1 MTALEACEF
10 SSAVM
15 SDPRRTFV
23 SRTGALLLLD
33 RGWCVVS
40 LEISPLAMRRGRIR
54 ESLPT
59 EHPILLDQVEEL
71 VGRLPAAADLG
82 LDELVGSLGVLGRI
96 QNKLD
101 ALLTEIAA
109 EADNRK
115 ASQVFCAGTTGTMV
129 AAALNTNGPVGSG
142 MVSTGHALAEMPEV
156 AEAFTAGRIGT
167 RQVLA
172 LQHAASRIE
181 DFGVHEKNLVQ
192 VAERVDPKELRRLL
206 DVLITQSIP
215 EHADLE
221 LDRQHSKRG
230 VSLNERQDGMW
241 KLDGLLDAIAGNK
254 LNDLL
259 QPLMAK
265 DSADDP
271 RGPKQRRADALDDVV
286 SLARASRSPLG
297 VSGLSVLVDIDT
309 LPDAA
314 KAALED
320 GRLLGPDG
328 FDLLSC
334 TVAMSVIFGLNRP
347 KGFEP
352 LHLAR
357 TSRRASKAQWDA
369 LKARDKGCVRCGKP
383 PRYTEA
389 HHIIH
394 WKDGGLTDITNLVL
408 PLPPRP
414 APRLLQRDHGRRR
427 HPDPDPRPRTTRQTC
442 GLNTR
447 SRTVD
452 LWQGLKREIAPGH
465 LCATTSPVRSAGA
478 HRRSSEFRPPSPRRH
493 QLVRHPARVAA
504 VPLHRAPSA

>member
-1 MTALEACEF
+1 M
-10 SSAVM
+10 
-15 SDPRRTFV
+15 
-23 SRTGALLLLD
+23 
-33 RGWCVVS
+33 S
-40 LEISPLAMRRGRIR
+40 LEISPLAMRRARIR

-59 EHPILLDQVEEL
+59 EHPKLLDEVEEL

-96 QNKLD
+96 ANRID
-101 ALLTEIAA
+101 AVLTEIAA
-109 EADNRK
+109 EADTRK

-142 MVSTGHALAEMPEV
+142 MVSTGHALHDMPHV

-241 KLDGLLDAIAGNK
+241 KLDGLLDAIAGSK

-286 SLARASRSPLG
+286 SLARASRNPLG

-309 LPDAA
+309 LPDDA

-334 TVAMSVIFGLNRP
+334 TVAMSVIFGLKRP

-352 LHLAR
+352 LHLTR

-383 PRYTEA
+383 PRYTQA

-408 PLPPRP
+408 
-414 APRLLQRDHGRRR
+414 
-427 HPDPDPRPRTTRQTC
+427 
-442 GLNTR
+442 
-447 SRTVD
+447 
-452 LWQGLKREIAPGH
+452 
-465 LCATTSPVRSAGA
+465 LCARCHHDLHLGYFNVTMSDDGIPILIQGRG
-478 HRRSSEFRPPSPRRH
+478 PPGK
-493 QLVRHPARVAA
+493 RVG
-504 VPLHRAPSA
+504 

>member
-1 MTALEACEF
+1 
-10 SSAVM
+10 
-15 SDPRRTFV
+15 
-23 SRTGALLLLD
+23 
-33 RGWCVVS
+33 
-40 LEISPLAMRRGRIR
+40 MRRARIR
-54 ESLPT
+54 DSLPT
-59 EHPILLDQVEEL
+59 EHPKLLDEMGELTAELPDPSELSLEEL
-71 VGRLPAAADLG
+71 A
-82 LDELVGSLGVLGRI
+82 GSLGVAGRLVN
-96 QNKLD
+96 QLE
-101 ALLTEIAA
+101 AWLTAVAA
-109 EADNRK
+109 EADTRK
-115 ASQVFCAGTTGTMV
+115 ASQVLCAGTTGTMV

-142 MVSTGHALAEMPEV
+142 MVSTGHALQDMPHV
-156 AEAFTAGRIGT
+156 GQAFTAGRIGT

-181 DFGVHEKNLVQ
+181 NFGVHEKHLVQ

-221 LDRQHSKRG
+221 LDKQHSKRG

-265 DSADDP
+265 EGADDP

-309 LPDAA
+309 LPDDA

-334 TVAMSVIFGLNRP
+334 TVAMSVIFGLKRP

-352 LHLAR
+352 LHLTR

-383 PRYTEA
+383 PRYTQA

-408 PLPPRP
+408 
-414 APRLLQRDHGRRR
+414 
-427 HPDPDPRPRTTRQTC
+427 
-442 GLNTR
+442 
-447 SRTVD
+447 
-452 LWQGLKREIAPGH
+452 
-465 LCATTSPVRSAGA
+465 LCARCHHDLHLGYFNVTMGDDGIPILIQGRG
-478 HRRSSEFRPPSPRRH
+478 PPGK
-493 QLVRHPARVAA
+493 RVG
-504 VPLHRAPSA
+504 

>member
-1 MTALEACEF
+1 M
-10 SSAVM
+10 
-15 SDPRRTFV
+15 
-23 SRTGALLLLD
+23 
-33 RGWCVVS
+33 S
-40 LEISPLAMRRGRIR
+40 LEISPLAMRRARIR
-54 ESLPT
+54 DSLPT
-59 EHPILLDQVEEL
+59 EHPKLAGPDGGVGRAELPDPSELSLEEL
-71 VGRLPAAADLG
+71 A
-82 LDELVGSLGVLGRI
+82 GSLGVAGRLVN
-96 QNKLD
+96 QLE
-101 ALLTEIAA
+101 AWLTAVAA
-109 EADNRK
+109 EADTRK
-115 ASQVFCAGTTGTMV
+115 ASQVLCAGTTGTMV

-142 MVSTGHALAEMPEV
+142 MVSTGHALAGLPHV
-156 AEAFTAGRIGT
+156 AQAFTAGRIGT

-181 DFGVHEKNLVQ
+181 NFGVHEKHLVQ

-265 DSADDP
+265 DGADDP

-309 LPDAA
+309 LPDGA

-334 TVAMSVIFGLNRP
+334 TVAMSVIFGLKRP

-352 LHLAR
+352 LQLAR
-357 TSRRASKAQWDA
+357 TAPAGLQSPMGRPESPGPRLRVLRETTPLHPSPPHHPLERR
-369 LKARDKGCVRCGKP
+369 RPHRHHKP
-383 PRYTEA
+383 GPA
-389 HHIIH
+389 
-394 WKDGGLTDITNLVL
+394 VC
-408 PLPPRP
+408 PMPPRP
-414 APRLLQRDHGRRR
+414 TPRLLQRHHGRRR

-442 GLNTR
+442 GIGR
-447 SRTVD
+447 CASSRT
-452 LWQGLKREIAPGH
+452 
-465 LCATTSPVRSAGA
+465 SAQIGERGRIE
-478 HRRSSEFRPPSPRRH
+478 HDQQPT
-493 QLVRHPARVAA
+493 
-504 VPLHRAPSA
+504 